1 MGKIEKTVNLRTPDN
16 RLQQFYRKI
25 DDTVMLAGSKAYTQ
39 ALSFYKS
46 IMSKKLD
53 EHFPKMLFVPASIV
67 FNAKTLDEKAKT
79 LDGEPKTFDEKVKTL
94 DGEPKTL
101 DVLPFWH
108 Y

>member
-1 MGKIEKTVNLRTPDN
+1 M
-16 RLQQFYRKI
+16 
-25 DDTVMLAGSKAYTQ
+25 
-39 ALSFYKS
+39 S
-46 IMSKKLD
+46 IMSKKFD
-53 EHFPKMLFVPASIV
+53 EYFPKMLLAPGNINFH
-67 FNAKTLDEKAKT
+67 AKT